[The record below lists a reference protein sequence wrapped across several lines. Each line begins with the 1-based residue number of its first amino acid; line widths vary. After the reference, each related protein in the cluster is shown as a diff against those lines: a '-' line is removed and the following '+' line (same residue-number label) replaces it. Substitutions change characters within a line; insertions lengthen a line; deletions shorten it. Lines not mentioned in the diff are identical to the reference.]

1 MKQAKLLFLLIVA
14 LAFAS
19 CGSDEPRYADPEA
32 HEKTVQLDEK
42 YAPLMVG
49 TWHYEKIGE
58 RHRYFERLTFK
69 DDGMEPRGRRQHET
83 KLSATGSKVRRRAK
97 IHGLLLRC
105 HIRLC
110 RQDYAPF
117 PRLLCQGRRRLGEF
131 PARRCR
137 SKFLKTVN
145 HWMNKAKYLF
155 LLIAALAFDSC
166 RPTAQQTVADAEQP
180 TDSTEALTSVDTLR
194 LVIADKSLSQTDFLI
209 RRTQKP
215 VN

>member
-69 DDGMEPRGRRQHET
+69 DDGTFTGFRKWQCRELVTIDGKEQYTDWQNAGQPTGWGDEEGPMNGTFTGTWQLTTKSENTWPTPTLPHSTMPTRLRSVSKAIMPRT
-83 KLSATGSKVRRRAK
+83 
-97 IHGLLLRC
+97 
-105 HIRLC
+105 
-110 RQDYAPF
+110 
-117 PRLLCQGRRRLGEF
+117 
-131 PARRCR
+131 
-137 SKFLKTVN
+137 KTVG
-145 HWMNKAKYLF
+145 
-155 LLIAALAFDSC
+155 
-166 RPTAQQTVADAEQP
+166 
-180 TDSTEALTSVDTLR
+180 
-194 LVIADKSLSQTDFLI
+194 
-209 RRTQKP
+209 
-215 VN
+215 